1 MGAKAPSFVREMMK
15 QFTPGE
21 IVRLRSGS
29 PSMTVE
35 RMSGRLV
42 DCAWFVDGKLR
53 TGSFDAD
60 ALTIDEKGSKK

>member
-1 MGAKAPSFVREMMK
+1 MK
-15 QFTPGE
+15 QYSPGE

-35 RMSGRLV
+35 RTSDRMV
-42 DCAWFVDGKLR
+42 ECAWFVDGQLR

>member
-1 MGAKAPSFVREMMK
+1 MK

-35 RMSGRLV
+35 RTSGRMV
-42 DCAWFVDGKLR
+42 ECAWFVDGQLR

-60 ALTIDEKGSKK
+60 ALTIDEKGSK

>member
-1 MGAKAPSFVREMMK
+1 MK

-35 RMSGRLV
+35 RTSGRLV
-42 DCAWFVDGKLR
+42 DCAWFVDGQLR
-53 TGSFDAD
+53 AGSFDAD